1 MIVISGT
8 WANII
13 VVLLSFGAGYGLKWM
28 IEHSYFDKQEKVSKN
43 DLFHDF
49 FGVEG
54 DRK

>member
-1 MIVISGT
+1 MITINGT
-8 WANII
+8 WAYVILMLI
-13 VVLLSFGAGYGLKWM
+13 SFAFGYGLKWLM
-28 IEHSYFDKQEKVSKN
+28 VNDYFDKTEKIHFK